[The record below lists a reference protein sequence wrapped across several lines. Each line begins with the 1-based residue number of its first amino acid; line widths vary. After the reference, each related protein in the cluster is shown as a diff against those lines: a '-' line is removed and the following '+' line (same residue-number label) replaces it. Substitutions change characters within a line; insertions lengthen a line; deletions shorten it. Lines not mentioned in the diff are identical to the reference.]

1 MFTISKS
8 VLLSVLAASA
18 KTSSVFAEPGPV
30 ARIVGGNQAEP
41 GDYPYFVEM
50 GTCGGALIAPDA
62 VLFAAHCGDWKDQ
75 QINIGAY
82 RTQTLEEGAQE
93 RFCDVWIPDPKYGT
107 EGSDIN
113 YDFALCKLNE
123 PVIIDESNVVLVLN
137 EEDSVPATGE
147 DLQVMGLGAL
157 ASGGSSPE
165 YVHEVT
171 VPTVSNEECNA
182 PNSYDGEITDIMLCA
197 GFPDE
202 GGKDSCQGDSGGPIV
217 KRTFQNGK
225 FVDTHVGV
233 VSWGYGCADV
243 NFPGVYAR
251 TSKRADWIK
260 QTVCDDF
267 ESTASFCSNTPPAPE
282 PCANELTINIL
293 TDRWAY
299 ESEMTLI
306 DSSSTEVLK
315 RKYLIKQYNNE
326 HKVCL
331 EANTCYVWTLGDRAS
346 DGINN
351 GSYSLALNGQTVA
364 SGNGNFGREM
374 KENFCTADGNPV
386 ASPTEAPVPSP
397 TEAPVAPTEAPVAP
411 TVAPVAPTVAPVAP
425 TVAPVAPTDEPT
437 PLSTQVD
444 SEDQTDFPT
453 DFPTFFPT
461 DSPTEFDFCK
471 DSIHFFFKDRED
483 RTCEWV
489 GRGGKKKVKRKCKKT
504 WYGVKVYDWC
514 PTTCGEKA
522 KLGYCA

>member
-1 MFTISKS
+1 
-8 VLLSVLAASA
+8 
-18 KTSSVFAEPGPV
+18 
-30 ARIVGGNQAEP
+30 
-41 GDYPYFVEM
+41 M

-62 VLFAAHCGDWKDQ
+62 VLFAAHCGGWKDQ

-137 EEDSVPATGE
+137 EEDSVPAAGE
-147 DLQVMGLGAL
+147 NLEVMGLGAL
-157 ASGGSSPE
+157 ASGASGPE
-165 YVHEVT
+165 YLHEVT
-171 VPTVSNEECNA
+171 VPTVSNADCNA
-182 PNSYDGEITDIMLCA
+182 PNSYNGEITDIMLCA
-197 GFPDE
+197 GFPDT

-267 ESTASFCSNTPPAPE
+267 ESTASFCTNTPPAPE
-282 PCANELTINIL
+282 PCANELTINVL
-293 TDRWAY
+293 TDRYAY
-299 ESEMTLI
+299 ETQMTLR
-306 DSSSTEVLK
+306 DSSSNDVLI
-315 RKYLIKQYNNE
+315 RKYLIKQYDNE

-331 EANTCYVWTLGDRAS
+331 EANTCYVWTLGDN

-351 GSYSLALNGQTVA
+351 GSYSLSLNGQTVA
-364 SGNGNFGREM
+364 SGNGSFSRNK
-374 KENFCTADGNPV
+374 KENFCTTDGNPV
-386 ASPTEAPVPSP
+386 TSPTQAPVPSP
-397 TEAPVAPTEAPVAP
+397 TQAPVPSPTQAPVPSP
-411 TVAPVAPTVAPVAP
+411 TQAPVPSPTQAPVPSPTQAP
-425 TVAPVAPTDEPT
+425 IPSPTFAPVAPTDEPT
-437 PLSTQVD
+437 PLTTQQ
-444 SEDQTDFPT
+444 ETDPTTIWNSQWVSSDEELT
-453 DFPTFFPT
+453 DFPTFSPTDYPTMFPT
-461 DSPTEFDFCK
+461 DSPTDLDFCQ
-471 DSIHFFFKDRED
+471 DSAHFFFNDRDD
-483 RTCEWV
+483 RTCTWV
-489 GRGGKKKVKRKCKKT
+489 GKGNKKKVKRKCNKT